1 MPKFNQFMEGFEE
14 PEQPQKSAGEDA
26 QERYFKDFYKQANGN
41 RDEFI
46 DHHIRRFGVPT
57 GSTKKKEME
66 FYGKK
71 FDEMKAQEEA
81 QPKPAP
87 KPQGDMIA
95 GLTKPEREKHYQ
107 AIFDKYDKDEKFWNH
122 PKERK
127 FDKDTLLADVYR
139 GEPMAE
145 ELAKKRAAYYA
156 EDDNDFSK
164 DDKKMAD
171 EFYEYVTSRGWED
184 ERAGREPISNDKK
197 KVWELW
203 QDNLKHLNSE
213 DIELSNEKAGN
224 FYNEFAKHLT
234 PEQENEFGTIFATYK
249 DPQEVEDYIAKV
261 IGSKP
266 EEPKP
271 QSRSFYDVEVG
282 DMWVLPNDMKLKV
295 KERQGRNVL
304 VDYGRGREEWYDI
317 DDFVN
322 IRGFDQSFKYP
333 HELEEE

>member
-1 MPKFNQFMEGFEE
+1 MPNFKQFIKGFEE
-14 PEQPQKSAGEDA
+14 PEA
-26 QERYFKDFYKQANGN
+26 Q
-41 RDEFI
+41 
-46 DHHIRRFGVPT
+46 
-57 GSTKKKEME
+57 
-66 FYGKK
+66 
-71 FDEMKAQEEA
+71 
-81 QPKPAP
+81 P
-87 KPQGDMIA
+87 KPQGDMIG

-127 FDKDTLLADVYR
+127 FDKDTLLADVYG

-156 EDDNDFSK
+156 EDDNEWPN

-171 EFYEYVTSRGWED
+171 EFYEYVTARGWED
-184 ERAGREPISNDKK
+184 ERAGRKPLSNDKK

-234 PEQENEFGTIFATYK
+234 PEQESEFGTIFATYK
-249 DPQEVEDYIAKV
+249 DPKEVEDYMAKI

-266 EEPKP
+266 EEAKP
-271 QSRSFYDVEVG
+271 QDRGFYDVEVG
-282 DMWVLPNDMKLKV
+282 DMWVLPNGAKLKI

-304 VDYGRGREEWYDI
+304 VDDGRGREEWYDI

-322 IRGFDQSFKYP
+322 IRGFDQAFKYP
-333 HELEEE
+333 RRK